1 LSIRVIVQESDP
13 MAQGL
18 ISHRLLQVATL
29 AALSLATGMIP
40 VSAAEDLTADPLATA
55 REHLQKGR
63 YDEAIEAYTAAN
75 TGDTALGATIGL
87 ARGHLAHGDWEKAEE
102 LLAAAVDQHPESSE
116 AVGRLAD
123 LHFQRG
129 RYAEALK
136 LAERAIEKDPDE
148 LRARL
153 VRARFYSETG
163 KIADAVDEFR
173 QFVRFYNQKQP
184 KDAETLLL
192 VAEGA
197 VEYARA
203 RGVSQIFNFVVN
215 ELTPDALKSDPDR
228 WEAPFISGSL
238 LLEKYNH
245 GQAVQEFNAALAI
258 NPRSADVL
266 AAMGRAEYD
275 QQNFEKAADFADRA
289 LKINPRHVDGLLL
302 SADVALAADLAEP
315 ARGFV
320 ARAKEINPTSQW
332 VLAREAQCDLLENG
346 LPEKSLTPEF
356 LKSGEF
362 AAAQGDREFAKVYRQ
377 LLSTNPAPGGFLTS
391 LGEFFEHERRW
402 DAASNCYIRA
412 IEVAPQLSAP
422 RTALGLL
429 KMRTGEL
436 GDARE
441 ILDSAFKADP
451 YHVRVSNMRKVLG
464 VLEGYEVLT
473 TEHFLIRHA
482 TSDKLQAE
490 AIAEYLEQIYP
501 ELTKEFGYEPPA
513 RTPFELYSAEKGQA
527 AHAWFSARMIGLPWL
542 QTIGASTGM
551 IVALSSPT
559 ASREPYNWARV
570 VKHEYSHVLT
580 LQQTGFAIPHWY
592 TEALA
597 VRTEGEVFPDEWRS
611 ILIERSESGSLF
623 TLDNLNQGFQR
634 PRNGDDWQCAY
645 CLSRLYSRYMEE
657 KFGTDSLF
665 KLVDAYRRG
674 LKTSAAV
681 VEVFGQSE
689 EEFENGFRKFLD
701 GVIAKLRV
709 GRAPEMPGLAKA
721 ESALK
726 AAPDDPHAKAN
737 AAWAILGAAP
747 LARAKEAA
755 KLAEESLE
763 QSPAQPVAL
772 TVLARIDLRR
782 RKEKDALEKL
792 EKAFDPAMPHPA
804 VVSLLGRVYFEDK
817 DFDNAARVFEA
828 GLKSYGNEHSWTRA
842 LAVANLRRDHVEGLA
857 PLMEA
862 VAAHDYNDAG
872 SRFWLLKHAIAEER
886 WQDAVNWG
894 TAVMQIDVKNAA
906 MHRMLG
912 QAYLKLA
919 QTDRARK
926 HLEIAVSLD
935 SDDDEAKKLL
945 ESLRKGE

>member
-1 LSIRVIVQESDP
+1 

-18 ISHRLLQVATL
+18 ISYRLLHVAAL
-29 AALSLATGMIP
+29 AVLSLATGIIP
-40 VSAAEDLTADPLATA
+40 ASAAEDPPADPLATA

-63 YDEAIEAYTAAN
+63 YDEAIEAYAAA
-75 TGDTALGATIGL
+75 TSGDTALSATLGL
-87 ARGHLAHGDWEKAEE
+87 ARCHLALGEWEKAEE
-102 LLAAAVDQHPESSE
+102 LLASAVDQHPDDTESI
-116 AVGRLAD
+116 GRLAD

-129 RYAEALK
+129 RYADALK
-136 LAERAIEKDPDE
+136 LAERAIEKNPDE

-153 VRARFYSETG
+153 VRARVYSETG
-163 KIADAVDEFR
+163 KIADAVEEFR

-228 WEAPFISGSL
+228 WEAPFISGGL

-266 AAMGRAEYD
+266 AAMGRAEFSE
-275 QQNFEKAADFADRA
+275 QNFDKAAEFADRA

-302 SADVALAADLAEP
+302 SVDVALAADLAEP

-320 ARAKEINPTSQW
+320 ARAREVNPTSQW
-332 VLAREAQCDLLENG
+332 VLAREAQCDLLTNG
-346 LPEKSLTPEF
+346 LPEKSLTLEF
-356 LKSGEF
+356 LKSDEGD
-362 AAAQGDREFAKVYRQ
+362 AALGDREFSKIYRQ

-391 LGEFFEHERRW
+391 LGEFFEHQRRW

-422 RTALGLL
+422 RTALGML

-482 TSDKLQAE
+482 TGDKLQAE

-501 ELTKEFGYEPPA
+501 ELTKEFGYEPPS

-597 VRTEGEVFPDEWRS
+597 VRTEGDVFPDAWRN
-611 ILIERSESGSLF
+611 ILIERSENGSLF

-645 CLSRLYSRYMEE
+645 CLSRLYARYMEE

-681 VEVFGQSE
+681 AEVFSQSE
-689 EEFENGFRKFLD
+689 EEFEKGFRSYLGD
-701 GVIAKLRV
+701 VIAKLRV
-709 GRAPEMPGLAKA
+709 GRVTEMPDLEAA
-721 ESALK
+721 EAALK
-726 AAPDDPHAKAN
+726 AMPDDPGAKAN
-737 AAWAILGAAP
+737 AAWAILGDAP

-763 QSPAQPVAL
+763 KSPTQPIAL
-772 TVLARIDLRR
+772 AVLARIDLRR
-782 RKEKDALEKL
+782 RKEKEALEKL
-792 EKAFDPAMPHPA
+792 EQAFDAAMPHPA

-817 DFDNAARVFEA
+817 DFDNAAKVFEA
-828 GLKSYGNEHSWTRA
+828 GLKSYPNERSWIRA
-842 LAVANLRRDHVEGLA
+842 LAVANLRRDHLEGLA

-872 SRFWLLKHAIAEER
+872 SRFWLLKHAIDEER

-894 TAVMQIDVKNAA
+894 VAVMQIDVKNAA
-906 MHRMLG
+906 MRRMLG
-912 QAYLKLA
+912 EAYLKLDQPELA
-919 QTDRARK
+919 KK
-926 HLEIAVSLD
+926 HLETAVALD
-935 SDDDEAKKLL
+935 SDDAEAKKLL
-945 ESLRKGE
+945 ESIGAGKE